1 MYVVQYAW
9 HLRYARKELALSYFE
24 RQASALPPSIS
35 CTGSL
40 CTATGLQTLMG
51 AEIVLYN

>member
-1 MYVVQYAW
+1 VQYAW

-40 CTATGLQTLMG
+40 RTATGLQTLME